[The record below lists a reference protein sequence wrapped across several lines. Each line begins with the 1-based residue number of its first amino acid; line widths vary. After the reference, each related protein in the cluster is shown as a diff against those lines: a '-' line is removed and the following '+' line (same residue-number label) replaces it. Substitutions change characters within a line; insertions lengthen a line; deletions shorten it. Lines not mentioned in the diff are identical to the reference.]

1 MTPSV
6 HRPTRAIISLPAII
20 HNYRTIKH
28 SLAQN
33 KNVIAVIKA
42 NGYGHGAVQLAQ
54 ALQAEADGFAVA
66 VGDEALELRAAG
78 VQNPLLI
85 LGLTDPHYAWLHADQ
100 HIGLTFDSLNWL
112 QLVYDMRNQLSDN
125 KLQLHLK
132 VDSGMGRIGIRNAIE
147 GQEIV
152 NFIAAHQDLF
162 ELTSIFTH
170 FATADG
176 ISIADKAKIQ
186 EQITNFKTIVH
197 ALDFEALIT
206 KPKIHQ
212 SNTALSIWYPEA
224 SLDIVRLGIGLYG
237 INPSNGQNK
246 LPIDLKPALSLETSI
261 IHIKQMQAGETISY
275 GAAYSASEGEWIATL
290 PIGYADGWSRNLIG
304 LDALVNGERCP
315 TVGRICMDQCMIRL
329 PHEMP
334 VGTKVT
340 LIGQNGNECITAEE
354 AGQHSG
360 TIGYEIVC
368 AISDRVPRV
377 YSDN

>member
-28 SLAQN
+28 SFAPKQ
-33 KNVIAVIKA
+33 KVVAVIKA
-42 NGYGHGAVQLAQ
+42 NGYGHGAVHLAQ

-66 VGDEALELRAAG
+66 VSDEALELRAAG
-78 VQNPLLI
+78 IQNPLFI
-85 LGLTDPHYAWLHADQ
+85 LGLTEPQYAWLHAGQ
-100 HIGLTFDSLNWL
+100 HIGVTFDSRAWL
-112 QLVYDMRNQLSDN
+112 QTVYDMRDQFSGQ

-132 VDSGMGRIGIRNAIE
+132 VDSGMGRIGIRDASA
-147 GQEIV
+147 GQEII
-152 NFIAAHQDLF
+152 NFITSHQDLF

-176 ISIADKAKIQ
+176 IDIADVAKVQ
-186 EQITNFKTIVH
+186 AQITRFKTIVT
-197 ALDFEALIT
+197 ALDLSTLVT
-206 KPKIHQ
+206 KPQLHQ
-212 SNTALSIWYPEA
+212 SNTALSLWYPEA
-224 SLDIVRLGIGLYG
+224 TLDIVRLGIGLYG
-237 INPSNGQNK
+237 INPSNGQHQ
-246 LPIDLKPALSLETSI
+246 LPLDLKPALTLETAI
-261 IHIKQMQAGETISY
+261 IHVKQMQAGETISY

-290 PIGYADGWSRNLIG
+290 PIGYADGWSRSLIG

-329 PHEMP
+329 PYEMP
-334 VGTKVT
+334 IGTKVT
-340 LIGQNGNECITAEE
+340 LIGTNGSECITAEE
-354 AGQHSG
+354 VGEQAG

-377 YSDN
+377 YSEH